1 MEFDLICPAVPRS
14 RVLPHSPNIGERA
27 RTLQDEGLVPS
38 ALLKF
43 KPNETDS
50 VVFTGLLDKLL
61 EASEP
66 FTGASS

>member
-1 MEFDLICPAVPRS
+1 MEFDLICPGLPKS
-14 RVLPHSPNIGERA
+14 RVLPHSPKPGERA

-43 KPNETDS
+43 KPSETDS

-66 FTGASS
+66 FTA